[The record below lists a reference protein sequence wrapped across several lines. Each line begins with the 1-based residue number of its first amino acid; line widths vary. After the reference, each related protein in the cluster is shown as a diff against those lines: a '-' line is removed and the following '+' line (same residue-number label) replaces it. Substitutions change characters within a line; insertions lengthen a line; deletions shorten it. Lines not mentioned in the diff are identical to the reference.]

1 MLGWS
6 ATSVPVAPLLLLGI
20 ACGPRGVGLLSA
32 DTLAGVAPALP
43 VALGTLGVV
52 LGLGV
57 GALRAG
63 DGRLL
68 AIAGLEAALTTLV
81 VAIGMTVLAPAVMT
95 ASAVPFWAVGSFAGI
110 CAAMSFGVPTGT
122 PKEPG
127 EHGRRFIELE
137 VLLTILVGGLMLAS
151 VREGSLLATLSLAG
165 QACVVVLVLATAGWL
180 LLTQAASD
188 TEQRVFTAAS
198 LLLVGGVADYLSFSA
213 LLGGLLAGVFWQRA
227 GGHARE
233 WMRRDALYVQH
244 PLLVLLLLVAGA
256 RVEFAP
262 ASLGLA
268 MTYVLLRTAGRLA
281 GGLMARR
288 LARTA
293 VPRHL
298 GLELLSPGVF
308 GVAFALHTVLALGPD
323 ASVLL
328 TVAVFGTIGSHLLA
342 GLVGGREAAE

>member
-6 ATSVPVAPLLLLGI
+6 ATSVPVAPLLLMGI

-32 DTLAGVAPALP
+32 DTLAFFDPALP
-43 VALGTLGVV
+43 VALGTFGVL

-57 GALRAG
+57 GASRAG

-68 AIAGLEAALTTLV
+68 AIAGLEVALTTLV
-81 VAIGMTVLAPAVMT
+81 VAIGMTVVAPS
-95 ASAVPFWAVGSFAGI
+95 ASAVPFWALGSFAGI

-122 PKEPG
+122 PAEPG
-127 EHGRRFIELE
+127 EHVRRVIELE
-137 VLLTILVGGLMLAS
+137 VLPAILAGGLMLAS
-151 VREGSLLATLSLAG
+151 VRAGSFLAALSLAG
-165 QACVVVLVLATAGWL
+165 QACAIVLVLATAGWL

-198 LLLVGGVADYLSFSA
+198 LLLVGGTADYLSFSA
-213 LLGGLLAGVFWQRA
+213 LLGGLLAGVFWQRV

-262 ASLGLA
+262 VSLGLA
-268 MTYVLLRTAGRLA
+268 MTYVLLRAAGKLA
-281 GGLMARR
+281 GGLMATR
-288 LARTA
+288 LVRTA
-293 VPRHL
+293 VPRHV
-298 GLELLSPGVF
+298 GLQLLSPGVF
-308 GVAFALHTVLALGPD
+308 GIAFALNTVRAIGPD
-323 ASVLL
+323 MSVLL
-328 TVAVFGTIGSHLLA
+328 TVAVLGTIGSQLLA